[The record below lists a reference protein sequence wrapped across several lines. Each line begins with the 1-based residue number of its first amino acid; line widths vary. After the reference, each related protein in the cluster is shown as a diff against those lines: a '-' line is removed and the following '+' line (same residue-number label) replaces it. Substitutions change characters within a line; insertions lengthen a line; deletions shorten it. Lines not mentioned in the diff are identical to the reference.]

1 MSTVEESPA
10 QRAARQ
16 RRERREAKIK
26 EGGAARLDKIT
37 SLSGRTPAAERQDQ
51 DASPS
56 PSPQP
61 PASISSGVDT
71 QSPAS
76 PSSAAAAN
84 NQPEPPI
91 APTHP
96 FPDTQTQSPESLQ
109 AQQEAFR
116 ALLRQSGPPPGSG
129 NQGGAGGM
137 GDLTNSLGLDEEDP
151 TVKLLNSLMG
161 GMAAGEGGPSAGAG
175 AGNGNGNNNG
185 PAISQADLATA
196 LGLPPFVASMLPGGS
211 TPQTESEKKA
221 IWTWKI
227 LHVVFAIAVGV
238 YFLVLLGSSV
248 SLYGEAPPPPAT
260 ARSPFLFFTTGEM
273 VMTGARVL
281 MRRGS
286 GQAGLGMYF
295 HLFRDVI
302 RDGSLVVFLLGMG
315 AWWNGEWTA

>member
-1 MSTVEESPA
+1 MSSVEESPA

-51 DASPS
+51 DVSPS

-61 PASISSGVDT
+61 PTSFSSGLDT
-71 QSPAS
+71 QPSPSPSPA
-76 PSSAAAAN
+76 ATAN
-84 NQPEPPI
+84 TQSEPPI

-96 FPDTQTQSPESLQ
+96 FPDTQAQSPESLQ

-129 NQGGAGGM
+129 NQGAGGV
-137 GDLTNSLGLDEEDP
+137 GSDLTNSLGLDEDDP

-161 GMAAGEGGPSAGAG
+161 GMAAGEGGPG
-175 AGNGNGNNNG
+175 AGNGSNNGNG

-211 TPQTESEKKA
+211 QPQTDSEKKA
-221 IWTWKI
+221 IWMWKI

-273 VMTGARVL
+273 V
-281 MRRGS
+281 
-286 GQAGLGMYF
+286 
-295 HLFRDVI
+295 D
-302 RDGSLVVFLLGMG
+302 
-315 AWWNGEWTA
+315 